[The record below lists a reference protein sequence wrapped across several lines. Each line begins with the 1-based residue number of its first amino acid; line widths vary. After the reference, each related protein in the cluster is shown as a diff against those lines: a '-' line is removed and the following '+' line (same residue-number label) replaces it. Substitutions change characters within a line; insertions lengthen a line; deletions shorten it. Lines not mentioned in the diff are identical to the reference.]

1 MAKGHEPYARIPAP
15 MRLTHL
21 SLTNFRNFV
30 RLETDISAGTTLIT
44 GANAQGKTS
53 LLEAVHYLSGA
64 HSPHAI
70 SDRQLINFLALDE
83 NPPVSRLVAELQRAD
98 RLQRIE
104 IRLVLEPAM
113 PGSESRLRKEIL
125 INGVRRRVSDLAGIM
140 TSVMFLPQDMRVIEG
155 TPGERRR
162 HLDASLCQADALY
175 AQVLAEYAKVLGQRN
190 ALLKQLQERGGD
202 ELDFWDERL
211 VDLAATLM
219 RSRATALAELE
230 MAAEPIHRALTS
242 GLEGLRLVYDPSHSP
257 GKSAAGQ
264 LGLPFEAAFDW
275 HSVTRQD
282 LIQGMQASLKAMRR
296 EEISRGM
303 TLIGPH
309 RDDVIFRAAGLDLR
323 TYGSRGQNRTA
334 MLALKLA
341 EIEWLEQ
348 RTGEHPVLL
357 LDEVLAELDVPRRE
371 RLLASV
377 AAAPQTLLTSAD
389 RGMFSEAFC
398 RQATIWQIDAGR
410 LIAQAA

>member
-1 MAKGHEPYARIPAP
+1 

-30 RLETDISAGTTLIT
+30 RLETDIPGGITLIT
-44 GANAQGKTS
+44 GDNAQGKTS
-53 LLEAVHYLSGA
+53 LLEAVHYISGA
-64 HSPHAI
+64 HSPHAVN
-70 SDRQLINFLALDE
+70 DRQLINFLALDD
-83 NPPVSRLVAELQRAD
+83 NPPVCRLVAELQRTD

-113 PGSESRLRKEIL
+113 PGSEARLRKEIL

-155 TPGERRR
+155 APGERRR
-162 HLDASLCQADALY
+162 HLDTSLCQADRLY
-175 AQVLAEYAKVLGQRN
+175 AQALADYAKVLSQRN
-190 ALLKQLQERGGD
+190 ALLKQLQERNGGD
-202 ELDFWDERL
+202 ELDFWDDRL

-219 RSRATALAELE
+219 RSRAGALAELE
-230 MAAEPIHRALTS
+230 LAAEPIHRALTD
-242 GLEGLRLVYDPSHSP
+242 GQEGLRLVYDPAHDPAKSSP
-257 GKSAAGQ
+257 GQ
-264 LGLPFEAAFDW
+264 LGLPLEAAFDW
-275 HSVTRQD
+275 HTVTRQD
-282 LIQGMQASLKAMRR
+282 LVQGLRARLKAMRR

-309 RDDVIFRAAGLDLR
+309 RDDIVFRAAGLDLR

-341 EIEWLEQ
+341 EIEWLER

-371 RLLASV
+371 RLLTSV
-377 AAAPQTLLTSAD
+377 AAARQALLTSAD
-389 RGMFSEAFC
+389 RAMFSENFC

-410 LIAQAA
+410 LLPQPG